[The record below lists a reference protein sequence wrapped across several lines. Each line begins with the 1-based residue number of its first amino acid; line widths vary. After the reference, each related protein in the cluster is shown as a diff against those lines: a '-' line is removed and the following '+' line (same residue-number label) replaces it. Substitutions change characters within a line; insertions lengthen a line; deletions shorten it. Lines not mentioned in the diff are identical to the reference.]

1 MPYMV
6 EIIII
11 FFFLPNTYRYENIA
25 KKAKNNCKNE
35 QLYCI
40 NQKKQY
46 SSRQVFQP
54 FITIFKLHLN
64 NVNIN
69 I

>member
-1 MPYMV
+1 MK
-6 EIIII
+6 I
-11 FFFLPNTYRYENIA
+11 FR
-25 KKAKNNCKNE
+25 KRQKNNCKNE

-46 SSRQVFQP
+46 SSKQVFQP

>member
-11 FFFLPNTYRYENIA
+11 FFFLPNTYRYEKIS
-25 KKAKNNCKNE
+25 KKTKNNCKNE

-40 NQKKQY
+40 NQKRQY
-46 SSRQVFQP
+46 
-54 FITIFKLHLN
+54 L
-64 NVNIN
+64 
-69 I
+69 